1 MTGTGRERMLAG
13 IRAGMA
19 RQAERRGG
27 STAPAK
33 PTPLIPARATA
44 SGVDVI
50 AVFRE
55 QLLNAK
61 ATIDEVVSKDDV
73 PAAVQRYLAA
83 QNAESRVRLAPDPRM
98 AGIPCLS
105 RRLIPPFATRLPS
118 RCGDSAAS
126 AGCPYTFGVNS

>member
-44 SGVDVI
+44 V
-50 AVFRE
+50 RE
-55 QLLNAK
+55 
-61 ATIDEVVSKDDV
+61 
-73 PAAVQRYLAA
+73 
-83 QNAESRVRLAPDPRM
+83 VRLAT
-98 AGIPCLS
+98 AGAGPLLV
-105 RRLIPPFATRLPS
+105 RLQLERLGAPGGLEEVTS
-118 RCGDSAAS
+118 
-126 AGCPYTFGVNS
+126 